1 MWLLAIILMFLA
13 PVILV
18 YSFAARAQARAT
30 RAGENS
36 GTVGL
41 AIRMWAYQQVVPP
54 VALLAVFF
62 WVTLFLWMAGD
73 IGSGKVQPEPLYPRP
88 NPPPGYQWGPNDS
101 LSPIEKAHTV
111 HSRVASRPAGRTA
124 NGPSDDANGELSGDS
139 RWPDYYPALP
149 LRSPPASPVRPTSTG
164 N

>member
-13 PVILV
+13 PAILV

-41 AIRMWAYQQVVPP
+41 AIRTWAYQQVVPP

-73 IGSGKVQPEPLYPRP
+73 IGSRKVQPEPLYPRP

-101 LSPIEKAHTV
+101 LQRTENANTAPGRA
-111 HSRVASRPAGRTA
+111 ASRTA
-124 NGPSDDANGELSGDS
+124 RRKENGN
-139 RWPDYYPALP
+139 PDRKDHRPQTETASLE
-149 LRSPPASPVRPTSTG
+149 SPKE
-164 N
+164 